1 MTGPLRTLR
10 GSANKASRR
19 GAVLML
25 ILVCL
30 LLLTMTTG
38 VLLRAA
44 MLHREHTHT
53 ALPQSQARW
62 LAHAAAEAATVQLKG
77 DASWSG
83 ESWTVSAEE
92 LGGSDAARLTVAV
105 SQAPGRPGSRLVAIT
120 VDYPPDDPHRAHVEQ
135 QLRFDLPTN

>member
-1 MTGPLRTLR
+1 MRGPLRTAR
-10 GSANKASRR
+10 GSANRASRR

-44 MLHREHTHT
+44 LLHREHSHT

-62 LAHAAAEAATVQLKG
+62 LAHAAAEAATVQLK
-77 DASWSG
+77 DDPSWSG
-83 ESWTVSAEE
+83 ESWTISAEE
-92 LGGSDAARLTVAV
+92 LAGSDAARLTVSV
-105 SQAPGRPGSRLVAIT
+105 SQVVGRPDSRLVAIT
-120 VDYPPDDPHRAHVEQ
+120 VDYPPDEPHRAHIGQ
-135 QLRFDLPTN
+135 QLRVDLPSN